1 MSWWKTWTLPA
12 ASASGGESV
21 PFELV
26 AHPDDGSD
34 VITLTP
40 GKTATGFKENRSYRI
55 ELPSTDY
62 TLVIDDQEFR
72 SDDGTVRW
80 TSGFFAG
87 TVAAELLD
95 PNGQTVESCT
105 LDVSPH
111 PDKLGSEVFRSMLEE
126 LWQFDPALVID
137 TEPSTRNVGITGTYE
152 SDWLTYARLRR
163 YADDYLAALARI
175 ALHPLRKLRTRRE
188 HVPLT
193 RVRRADRLTGLSI
206 QRQSVLLAAVRGED
220 VGVSVA
226 ALRLDIPVTEETL
239 DSAANRLMVWQASA
253 IAWRVERLIEGLEPK
268 AQSGLESETRTALA
282 NRWPRRRAFLNDIG
296 TRLDR
301 LRRRSILREV
311 THPEMTVAG
320 LNAVSA
326 DPAYGRAWRLG
337 WCILRRGIEGEI
349 ADERLWIS
357 PTWEIY
363 ERWCFV
369 RVAQWLT
376 DTRAVEWSPR
386 GEKNASDS
394 RTLKGHDRGR
404 RRFDLHLQPTFL
416 AHDTRGQSGRW
427 SISRERI
434 PDILLR
440 IDNGSRNVV
449 LDAKYRTTRANVL
462 EAMASA
468 HIYRDALRIDGN
480 RIDSALLLVPRS
492 GGALWLEDPAFIRE
506 HSVGVVELSPGADRD
521 GLTSVIGEFMA
532 AT

>member
-1 MSWWKTWTLPA
+1 MLPA
-12 ASASGGESV
+12 ASASGDESV
-21 PFELV
+21 SFELV
-26 AHPDDGSD
+26 PRPEDGSD

-40 GKTATGFKENRSYRI
+40 GKTVTGFKENRCYMI
-55 ELPSTDY
+55 ALPSSGH

-80 TSGFFAG
+80 TPGFFAG

-95 PNGQTVESCT
+95 SSGRTAGSYT
-105 LDVSPH
+105 LDVSPD
-111 PDKLGSEVFRSMLEE
+111 PGKLGSEVFRSMLEE
-126 LWQFDPALVID
+126 LWQFAPALVLG
-137 TEPSTRNVGITGTYE
+137 TEPSTRNVRFAGTYE
-152 SDWLTYARLRR
+152 SDWLIYSRLRR

-175 ALHPLRKLRTRRE
+175 AVHPLRELRTRRE

-193 RVRRADRLTGLSI
+193 GVRRADRLTGLSI
-206 QRQSVLLAAVRGED
+206 QRQPVLLPAVRGED

-226 ALRLDIPVTEETL
+226 ALLLDVPVTEETL
-239 DSAANRLMVWQASA
+239 DSAANRLLAWQARA
-253 IAWRVERLIEGLEPK
+253 IAWRVERLMEDLEPK
-268 AQSGLESETRTALA
+268 PQSDSKSETRTALA
-282 NRWPRRRAFLNDIG
+282 NRWPRRRAFLTGIKTKLG
-296 TRLDR
+296 R

-311 THPEMTVAG
+311 TRPAMTVAG

-337 WCILRRGIEGEI
+337 WCILRRGIEGDL

-369 RVAQWLT
+369 RVKQWLT
-376 DTRAVEWSPR
+376 DTHEVEWSPR
-386 GEKNASDS
+386 VEKNVSDS
-394 RTLKGHDRGR
+394 RTLKGRGR
-404 RRFDLHLQPTFL
+404 NGRRFDLHLQPTFL
-416 AHDTRGQSGRW
+416 AWDDRRGQSSRR
-427 SISRERI
+427 SISGQRI

-462 EAMASA
+462 DAMTSA

-480 RIDSALLLVPRS
+480 RIDSALLLIPRG
-492 GGALWLEDPAFIRE
+492 GGAPWLEAPAFIRE
-506 HSVGVVELSPGADRD
+506 HAVGVVELSPGADSD
-521 GLTSVIGEFMA
+521 GLTSVIGNLVA
-532 AT
+532 GA

>member
-1 MSWWKTWTLPA
+1 MLPA

-21 PFELV
+21 PFEIV
-26 AHPDDGSD
+26 ARPDDGSD
-34 VITLTP
+34 VITLTS
-40 GKTATGFKENRSYRI
+40 GKIVTGFKENRCYTI
-55 ELPSTDY
+55 ALPSSRH

-80 TSGFFAG
+80 TPGFFAG
-87 TVAAELLD
+87 TVAAELLGL
-95 PNGQTVESCT
+95 NGRTVKSYT
-105 LDVSPH
+105 LDVSPD
-111 PDKLGSEVFRSMLEE
+111 PGKLGSEVFRSMLED
-126 LWQFDPALVID
+126 LWQFAPALVIG
-137 TEPSTRNVGITGTYE
+137 TEPSTRNVGITGAYE

-175 ALHPLRKLRTRRE
+175 AVHPLRELRTRRE

-206 QRQSVLLAAVRGED
+206 QRQPVLLAAVRGED

-226 ALRLDIPVTEETL
+226 ALLLDVSVTEETL
-239 DSAANRLMVWQASA
+239 DSAANRLMAWQARV
-253 IAWRVERLIEGLEPK
+253 IAWCVERLMEDLEPK
-268 AQSGLESETRTALA
+268 PQSDFKSETRTALA
-282 NRWPRRRAFLNDIG
+282 NRWPRRRAFLTGIKTKLG
-296 TRLDR
+296 R

-311 THPEMTVAG
+311 TRPAMTVAG

-337 WCILRRGIEGEI
+337 WCILRRGIEGDL

-369 RVAQWLT
+369 RVKQWLT
-376 DTRAVEWSPR
+376 DTHEVEWSPR
-386 GEKNASDS
+386 VEKNVSDS
-394 RTLKGHDRGR
+394 RILKGHDRNG

-416 AHDTRGQSGRW
+416 AWDDRRGQSSRR
-427 SISRERI
+427 SISGQRI
-434 PDILLR
+434 PDILLQ

-462 EAMASA
+462 DAMTSA
-468 HIYRDALRIDGN
+468 HIYRDALRINGK
-480 RIDSALLLVPRS
+480 RIDSALLLIPRS
-492 GGALWLEDPAFIRE
+492 EGASWLKDPAFIRE
-506 HSVGVVELSPGADRD
+506 HSVGVIEMAPGADSE
-521 GLTSVIGEFMA
+521 LMSVTGEFMA
-532 AT
+532 AA

>member
-1 MSWWKTWTLPA
+1 M
-12 ASASGGESV
+12 

-26 AHPDDGSD
+26 ARPDDGSD
-34 VITLTP
+34 VITLTS
-40 GKTATGFKENRSYRI
+40 GKIVTGFKENRCYTI
-55 ELPSTDY
+55 ELPSSGH

-80 TSGFFAG
+80 TPGFFAG
-87 TVAAELLD
+87 TVAAELLGL
-95 PNGQTVESCT
+95 NGRTVESYT
-105 LDVSPH
+105 LDVSAH
-111 PDKLGSEVFRSMLEE
+111 PGKLGSEVFRSMLED
-126 LWQFDPALVID
+126 LWQFDPALVIG
-137 TEPSTRNVGITGTYE
+137 TEPSTSNVGITGAYE

-163 YADDYLAALARI
+163 YADDYLTALARI
-175 ALHPLRKLRTRRE
+175 AVHPLRELRTRRE

-206 QRQSVLLAAVRGED
+206 QRQPVLAAVREED

-226 ALRLDIPVTEETL
+226 ALRLDVPVTEETL
-239 DSAANRLMVWQASA
+239 DSAANRLMAWQARA
-253 IAWRVERLIEGLEPK
+253 IAWRVERLMEDLEPK
-268 AQSGLESETRTALA
+268 PQSGLESGTRMALA
-282 NRWPRRRAFLNDIG
+282 DRWPRRREFLNDIG

-301 LRRRSILREV
+301 LRRRSVLREV
-311 THPEMTVAG
+311 TRPAMTVAG

-337 WCILRRGIEGEI
+337 WCILRRGIEGDL

-369 RVAQWLT
+369 RVKQWLT
-376 DTRAVEWSPR
+376 DTHEVEWSPR
-386 GEKNASDS
+386 VEKNVSDS
-394 RTLKGHDRGR
+394 RILKGHDRNG

-416 AHDTRGQSGRW
+416 AWDVQRGQSSRR
-427 SISRERI
+427 SISGQRI
-434 PDILLR
+434 PDILLE

-462 EAMASA
+462 DAMASA
-468 HIYRDALRIDGN
+468 HIYRDALRIAGN

-492 GGALWLEDPAFIRE
+492 EDAPWLQGPTFIRE
-506 HSVGVVELSPGADRD
+506 HSVGVVELSPSSDSD
-521 GLTSVIGEFMA
+521 GLTSVIGNLVA
-532 AT
+532 GA